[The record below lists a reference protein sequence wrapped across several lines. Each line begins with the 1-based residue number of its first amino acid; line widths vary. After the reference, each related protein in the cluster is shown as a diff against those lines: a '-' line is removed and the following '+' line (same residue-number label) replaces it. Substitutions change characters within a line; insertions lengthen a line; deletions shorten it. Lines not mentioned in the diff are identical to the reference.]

1 VTGLELLGR
10 LDGALSS
17 GGETVFPEEVERR
30 LRELAAAADL
40 LLEAVLVLGQPD
52 PLWGQRLVAL
62 VRAQSGAD
70 ALALVAGL
78 EQAAA
83 ALPPSQR
90 PRQWRPC
97 PELAP
102 NALGKWERGRWGRW
116 LQEAPTPT

>member
-1 VTGLELLGR
+1 
-10 LDGALSS
+10 
-17 GGETVFPEEVERR
+17 VFPEEVERR
-30 LRELAAAADL
+30 LRELAATADL
-40 LLEAVLVLGQPD
+40 PLEAVLVLGQPD

-83 ALPPSQR
+83 ALPPFQR
-90 PRQWRPC
+90 PRHWRPC
-97 PELAP
+97 QELAP

-116 LQEAPTPT
+116 LQEAPTPSRSAGDTP